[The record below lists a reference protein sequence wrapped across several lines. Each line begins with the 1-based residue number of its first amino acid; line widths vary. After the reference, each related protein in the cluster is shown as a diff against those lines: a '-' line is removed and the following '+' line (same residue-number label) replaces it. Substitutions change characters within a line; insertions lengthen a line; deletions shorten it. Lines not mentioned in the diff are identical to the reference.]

1 MGHSL
6 AWLLKLLLQWPVRAA
21 ILLVITRLPI
31 GVEMENFPI
40 AVVSALVISLAGA
53 LLVWPLRII
62 LIPLKMVTTLG
73 GLIPVGFLF
82 EWLISTLLFGFTAWL
97 IQGFRLR
104 NGLFSAA
111 LGALAYS
118 VCSFIALRS
127 LGLEVPMLRA
137 MSLFNSGSSLG

>member
-6 AWLLKLLLQWPVRAA
+6 VWLLQWPVRAV
-21 ILLVITRLPI
+21 ILLLITRLPI
-31 GVEMENFPI
+31 GVEMVNFPI
-40 AVVSALVISLAGA
+40 ALVSALVISLAGT
-53 LLVWPLRII
+53 LLVWPLRLI
-62 LIPLKMVTTLG
+62 LSPLRMVTTLG

-82 EWLISTLLFGFTAWL
+82 EWLISILLFGFTAWL

-118 VCSFIALRS
+118 VFSFIALRS
-127 LGLEVPMLRA
+127 LGLEVPLLRA
-137 MSLFNSGSSLG
+137 MTLFNSGSSLG

>member
-6 AWLLKLLLQWPVRAA
+6 AWLLQWPVRAA
-21 ILLVITRLPI
+21 ILLLITRLPI
-31 GVEMENFPI
+31 GVEMLNFPI
-40 AVVSALVISLAGA
+40 ALVSALVISLAGT
-53 LLVWPLRII
+53 LLVWPLRLI
-62 LIPLKMVTTLG
+62 LSPLRMVTTLA

-82 EWLISTLLFGFTAWL
+82 EWLISILLFGFTAWL

-118 VCSFIALRS
+118 MFSFIALRA
-127 LGLEVPMLRA
+127 LGLEVPLLRA
-137 MSLFNSGSSLG
+137 MTLFNSGSSLG

>member
-6 AWLLKLLLQWPVRAA
+6 VWLLQWPVRAV
-21 ILLVITRLPI
+21 ILLLITRLPI
-31 GVEMENFPI
+31 GVEMVSFPI
-40 AVVSALVISLAGA
+40 ALVSALVISLAGT
-53 LLVWPLRII
+53 LLVWPLRLI
-62 LIPLKMVTTLG
+62 LSPLRMVTTLG

-82 EWLISTLLFGFTAWL
+82 EWLISILLFGFTAWL

-118 VCSFIALRS
+118 VFSFIALRA
-127 LGLEVPMLRA
+127 LGLEVPLLRA
-137 MSLFNSGSSLG
+137 MTLFNSGSSLG

>member
-6 AWLLKLLLQWPVRAA
+6 VWLLQWPIRAV
-21 ILLVITRLPI
+21 ILLLITRLPI
-31 GVEMENFPI
+31 GVEMVSFRI
-40 AVVSALVISLAGA
+40 ALVSALVISLAGT
-53 LLVWPLRII
+53 LLVWPLRLI
-62 LIPLKMVTTLG
+62 LAPLRMVTTIG
-73 GLIPVGFLF
+73 GLLPVGFLF
-82 EWLISTLLFGFTAWL
+82 EWLISIILFGFTAWL

-118 VCSFIALRS
+118 VCSFIVLRS
-127 LGLEVPMLRA
+127 LGLEVPLLRA

>member
-6 AWLLKLLLQWPVRAA
+6 AWLLQWPVRAA
-21 ILLVITRLPI
+21 ILLLITRLPI
-31 GVEMENFPI
+31 GVEMVSFPI
-40 AVVSALVISLAGA
+40 ALVSALVISLAGT
-53 LLVWPLRII
+53 LLVWPLRLI
-62 LIPLKMVTTLG
+62 LSPLRMVTTLG

-82 EWLISTLLFGFTAWL
+82 EWLISILLFGFTAWL

-118 VCSFIALRS
+118 VLCFIALRS
-127 LGLEVPMLRA
+127 LGLEVPLLR
-137 MSLFNSGSSLG
+137 GS

>member
-97 IQGFRLR
+97 LQGFRLR

-118 VCSFIALRS
+118 VLCFIALRS
-127 LGLEVPMLRA
+127 LGLEVPLLRV
-137 MSLFNSGSSLG
+137 S

>member
-82 EWLISTLLFGFTAWL
+82 EWLISILLFGFTAWV

-118 VCSFIALRS
+118 VLCFIALRS
-127 LGLEVPMLRA
+127 LGLEVPLLR
-137 MSLFNSGSSLG
+137 GS

>member
-82 EWLISTLLFGFTAWL
+82 EWLISILLFGFTAWL

-111 LGALAYS
+111 LGALDYS
-118 VCSFIALRS
+118 VLCFIALRS
-127 LGLEVPMLRA
+127 LGLEVPLLR
-137 MSLFNSGSSLG
+137 GS

>member
-6 AWLLKLLLQWPVRAA
+6 VWLLQWPVRAV
-21 ILLVITRLPI
+21 ILLLITRLPI
-31 GVEMENFPI
+31 GVEMVNFPI
-40 AVVSALVISLAGA
+40 ALVSALVISLAGT
-53 LLVWPLRII
+53 LLVWPLRLI
-62 LIPLKMVTTLG
+62 LSPLKMVTTLG

-82 EWLISTLLFGFTAWL
+82 EWLISILLFGFTAWL

-118 VCSFIALRS
+118 VFSFIALRS
-127 LGLEVPMLRA
+127 LGLEVPLLRA
-137 MSLFNSGSSLG
+137 MTLFNSGSSLG

>member
-62 LIPLKMVTTLG
+62 LIPLKMVTTVG

-118 VCSFIALRS
+118 VLCFIALRS
-127 LGLEVPMLRA
+127 LGLEVPLLRV
-137 MSLFNSGSSLG
+137 S